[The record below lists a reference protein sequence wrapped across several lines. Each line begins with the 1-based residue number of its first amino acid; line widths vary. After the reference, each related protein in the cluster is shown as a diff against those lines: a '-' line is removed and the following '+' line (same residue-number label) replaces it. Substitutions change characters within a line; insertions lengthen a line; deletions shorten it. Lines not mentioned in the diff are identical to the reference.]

1 MKSFKVSIT
10 FDGIEAENPLE
21 AAKKIV
27 EWLKDEN
34 DGAENMIF
42 DVMDEATEDAFT
54 VDLADEDEAAVLPV
68 FVLRTTRYK
77 NKKE

>member
-42 DVMDEATEDAFT
+42 DVVNEATDDAFT
-54 VDLADEDEAAVLPV
+54 VDLAEEDEEAVLPV
-68 FVLRTTRYK
+68 YILRKTRYK
-77 NKKE
+77 NER